1 MRVEG
6 NETKTLHDG
15 DFKVAVQDDL
25 IVVRMGDHAIVL
37 SDSEA
42 RTLAFSLGL
51 EVSRKAQGKGW

>member
-1 MRVEG
+1 MQVNG
-6 NETKTLHDG
+6 YDTKTLHDG
-15 DFKVAVQDDL
+15 DYKVVVQDGL
-25 IVVRMGDHAIVL
+25 IVVQMGDHAIVL